1 MIIGKLI
8 GLEIGN
14 GDEHM
19 ATTWQIA
26 TDYSFRNII
35 ASSEDDTVN
44 KTSIV
49 FKNITPE
56 AGKEY
61 FGRAMVRTRIEGW
74 SNWHNLDISVSEKQ
88 DTINNI
94 NTLPSI
100 IGVPRVKTLCDGKD
114 TVLENHP
121 TINFTI
127 QADGYATINNTKH
140 VATSWYIETIDNN
153 VIWKSEYSDINKT
166 SIDVNDVIL
175 DYNKPYKIRV
185 CFHSETKD
193 VSDLTSLTFCTFK
206 EKNIAMRMF
215 FDNKLLSNTTLDT
228 GNDIVLDLPITIP
241 EGTPNPGDVCL
252 YFKVVEYNDLGYKT
266 VFTQDAVNQDRR
278 ITIPANTLRRN
289 KTYMLQYRVSET
301 DNWETLL
308 WSIW

>member
-8 GLEIGN
+8 GIEVGQA
-14 GDEHM
+14 DEHL
-19 ATTWQIA
+19 ATTWQVA
-26 TDYSFRNII
+26 TDYSFRNIV
-35 ASSEDDTVN
+35 AQSQDDTVN

-61 FGRAMVRTRIEGW
+61 YGRAMVRTKLEGW
-74 SNWHNLDISVSEKQ
+74 SNWHNLDISISEKQ

-94 NTLPSI
+94 NTLPSV
-100 IGVPRVKTLCDGKD
+100 IGAPRIKTTHNNTD
-114 TVLENHP
+114 TNVSEHP
-121 TINFTI
+121 IVNFTI
-127 QADGYATINNTKH
+127 VADGYATVNNTKH
-140 VATSWYIETIDNN
+140 VATSWYIEDLENN

-175 DYNKPYKIRV
+175 DYNKAYKARV

-193 VSDLTSLTFCTFK
+193 VSDLSTLTFCTFQ
-206 EKNIAMRMF
+206 EKNPAMRIY
-215 FDNKLLSNTTLDT
+215 FDTHLISNTSIDITR
-228 GNDIVLDLPITIP
+228 DIVLDLPIVIP

-252 YFKVVEYNDLGYKT
+252 YFKIIEYTTLGYKQI
-266 VFTQDAVNQDRR
+266 FTQDAVNQDRR
-278 ITIPANTLRRN
+278 LTIPANTLRRN
-289 KTYMLQYRVSET
+289 KTYMLQYKVADS
-301 DNWETLL
+301 DNWEILL